1 MTPHRVLHL
10 IAQMGVG
17 GAEAVVAELAQ
28 GGSRLGWQTAVASAG
43 GIRATR
49 LESAGLAVNF
59 PVSLMQR
66 RRPSSILRAGRDL
79 RRVLASYEPD
89 VVVAHNVGV
98 TALAAL
104 VGITTR
110 GLPLVS
116 VFHGVAERD
125 NSFAAQ
131 VLDRGPHALVTVSS
145 ALNRQLH
152 EAGMRRTDVRV
163 IPNAVSAP
171 DLPDRGRARSEL
183 GLNGDIPVALCL
195 GRMVAQK
202 RHDILLRA
210 WAQVP
215 GDAILLLAGDGNL
228 RDAHERLAVELGVDD
243 RVQFLGDRDDV
254 PRLLSAADV
263 VTLASD
269 WEGQPI
275 ALLEAMAAG
284 RPVVATA
291 VGGLSEIVRSG
302 EGTLVPPNDP
312 WALADCLSSYLYDAA
327 QRQMRGNAARLGVL
341 DRHSPAR
348 MLDAYAEAL
357 SHATNRASE
366 DKYLQ
371 VLRRK

>member
-1 MTPHRVLHL
+1 
-10 IAQMGVG
+10 
-17 GAEAVVAELAQ
+17 
-28 GGSRLGWQTAVASAG
+28 
-43 GIRATR
+43 
-49 LESAGLAVNF
+49 
-59 PVSLMQR
+59 
-66 RRPSSILRAGRDL
+66 
-79 RRVLASYEPD
+79 VLASYEPH
-89 VVVAHNVGV
+89 VVIAHNVGV

-104 VGITTR
+104 VGITR

-116 VFHGVAERD
+116 VFHGVSERD
-125 NSFAAQ
+125 YSFAAH

-152 EAGMRRTDVRV
+152 EAGMRRADVRV
-163 IPNAVSAP
+163 IPNAVSMP
-171 DLPDRGRARSEL
+171 DLPDRGRARSDLEL
-183 GLNGDIPVALCL
+183 SANIPVALCL
-195 GRMVAQK
+195 GRMVTQK

-228 RDAHERLAVELGVDD
+228 REAHERLAVELGVDD

-291 VGGLSEIVRSG
+291 VGGLSEIVRSDA
-302 EGTLVPPNDP
+302 GTLVPPNDP
-312 WALADCLSSYLYDAA
+312 WALAGCLTSYLYDAA
-327 QRQMRGNAARLGVL
+327 QRQMKGNAARLGVL
-341 DRHSPAR
+341 DRHNPAR
-348 MLDAYAEAL
+348 MLDAYAEAM

-366 DKYLQ
+366 DGYLQ